1 MILRVLGA
9 CIVITQLAILLGA
22 SPLARF
28 TAAPAAAADG
38 VPVAPAPA
46 PAPGAADAVERYIA
60 PASVCPDDAAAPP
73 SDAAQVAQMAC
84 LLDYARTADGHRT
97 LRRSPLLAA
106 SAAIKA
112 DDIVRCGEFSHNAC
126 GRSINAP
133 FEQAGYIALRYS
145 VELSEN
151 LAAGGPGD
159 TPRSILRAWLES
171 AGHRSNLL
179 NGRWV
184 DGGLALRTLPAAAG
198 ASRQA
203 IWVSHFGRRE
213 AVAAEFSAPLSGLTA
228 RPSAS
233 PLLLAFVRPA
243 RAPSG
248 RMTSFHFLV
257 TSGARRA
264 VAGASVFFATRRAR
278 TNAQG
283 RATIVA
289 RLPRPGRYRAI
300 TLGGGR
306 QATVSVQIVR
316 RRPGDSPLI
325 AGPPSLGSAV
335 DSSRPTRS
343 FSTPSL
349 MRPLIVPRGVSA
361 SCAISAC
368 VMSPK

>member
-9 CIVITQLAILLGA
+9 CIVIAELAILLGA
-22 SPLARF
+22 SPAAWF
-28 TAAPAAAADG
+28 TAAPAAASDA
-38 VPVAPAPA
+38 VAVA
-46 PAPGAADAVERYIA
+46 PAPGAADPIGRYVA
-60 PASVCPDDAAAPP
+60 PDSVCPDDAVTPP
-73 SDAAQVAQMAC
+73 SDAEQVAQMAC
-84 LLDYARTADGHRT
+84 LLDSARTADGHRT

-106 SAAIKA
+106 SAAVKA
-112 DDIVRCGEFSHNAC
+112 EDIVRCADFSHTAC

-133 FEQAGYIALRYS
+133 FEQAGYVALRYS

-159 TPRSILRAWLES
+159 TPRSIMRAWLES
-171 AGHRSNLL
+171 AGHRRNLL
-179 NGRWV
+179 NGRWM
-184 DGGLALRTLPAAAG
+184 DGGLALRTLPAAGG
-198 ASRQA
+198 APSQA

-213 AVAAEFSAPLSGLTA
+213 AVAAEFSAPLSVLTA

-233 PLLLAFVRPA
+233 GLLLAFVRPA

-257 TSGARRA
+257 TSGAHRA
-264 VAGASVFFATRRAR
+264 VAGASIFFATRRAR
-278 TNAQG
+278 TNAKGQ
-283 RATIVA
+283 ATIVA
-289 RLPRPGRYRAI
+289 RLPRPGRYRAV

-316 RRPGDSPLI
+316 RHPSDSRLI
-325 AGPPSLGSAV
+325 DGPPSLGSAV

-349 MRPLIVPRGVSA
+349 MRPLIVPSGESA
-361 SCAISAC
+361 SCAITAC